1 MMPKTGRRLS
11 TAVVVAV
18 GSELLTP
25 HKTDTNSLFVTER
38 LNDVGIGVRQ
48 KLVVGDD
55 PPGLADALRYALRA
69 ADVVIV
75 TGGLG
80 PTADDVTRDVAAE
93 LLGAPL
99 EESPAIVE
107 AIRARFTARGL
118 EMPEINRRQAAVPRG
133 AEILANPGG
142 TAPGL
147 WLAAGEARLALL
159 PGPPR
164 ELRPMFERLVEER
177 LAPAADGR
185 RVRRRIIRTTGRTE
199 SHVDELAR
207 PVYEPLAGRQPPVET
222 TILASLGQ
230 IDLHLS
236 TVGADPEAGE
246 CVLDTAVKELAGVLG
261 SCVVSTDGRTLPE
274 IVGELLRRR
283 SARVAIAESCT
294 GGLIASRLTDV
305 PGSSAYVHGGWV
317 LYSNETKVALG
328 VAPDLIES
336 HGAVSEPVAEAMA
349 VAARKA
355 AGVEFGLAVTG
366 IAGPGGATPSKP
378 VGTVCV
384 ALAGAP
390 PSLRVRRIR
399 LPGDR
404 ERVKF
409 QASQAALDLL
419 RRALLRDAAGRE
431 LAPQNATK

>member
-1 MMPKTGRRLS
+1 MTQERGRGRS
-11 TAVVVAV
+11 SAVIVAV

-25 HKTDTNSLFVTER
+25 HKIDTNSLFLTER
-38 LNDVGIGVRQ
+38 LNGVGFAVIQ

-55 PPGLADALRYALRA
+55 PSGLSRALGYALRL

-80 PTADDVTRDVAAE
+80 PTADDVTRDVVAE

-133 AEILANPGG
+133 AQILENPRG

-147 WLAAGEARLALL
+147 WLSAGEACLALL

-164 ELRPMFERLVEER
+164 ELRPMFERLVQDR
-177 LAPAADGR
+177 LAPVSDGR
-185 RVRRRIIRTTGRTE
+185 RVERRMIRTTGRTE
-199 SHVDELAR
+199 SHIDELAR
-207 PVYEPLAGRQPPVET
+207 PIYEPLAARQPPVET

-236 TVGADPEAGE
+236 TVGPEPEAGAR
-246 CVLDTAVKELAGVLG
+246 VLDAAVADLAGVLG
-261 SCVVSTDGRTLPE
+261 NSVVSTDGRSLPE
-274 IVGELLRRR
+274 VVGELLRRR
-283 SARVAIAESCT
+283 GARVALAESCT

-317 LYSNETKVALG
+317 LYSNEAKVALG
-328 VAPDLIES
+328 VSRELIES

-349 VAARKA
+349 VAARDA
-355 AGVEFGLAVTG
+355 ANVEFGLAVTG

-378 VGTVCV
+378 VGTVCL
-384 ALAGAP
+384 ALAGTAGP
-390 PSLRVRRIR
+390 PRVRRVQ

-409 QASQAALDLL
+409 QASQAGLDLL
-419 RRALLRDAAGRE
+419 RRALLRATDAG
-431 LAPQNATK
+431 P

>member
-1 MMPKTGRRLS
+1 MMQNTGRNLS

-25 HKTDTNSLFVTER
+25 HKTDTNSLFITDR
-38 LNDVGIGVRQ
+38 LNGAGIGVRQ

-55 PPGLADALRYALRA
+55 PPGLAGALRYALRA
-69 ADVVIV
+69 ADLVIV

-80 PTADDVTRDVAAE
+80 PTADDVTRDVVAE

-133 AEILANPGG
+133 AEILANPRG

-147 WLAAGEARLALL
+147 WLTAGEARLALL

-164 ELRPMFERLVEER
+164 ELRPMFDRLVDDR
-177 LAPAADGR
+177 LAPVADGR
-185 RVRRRIIRTTGRTE
+185 RVQRRIVRTTGRTE
-199 SHVDELAR
+199 SHVDELVR
-207 PVYEPLAGRQPPVET
+207 PVYEPLAGRQPSVET

-246 CVLDTAVKELAGVLG
+246 RVLDAAVKELAGVLG
-261 SCVVSTDGRTLPE
+261 NCVVSTDGRSLPE
-274 IVGELLRRR
+274 VVGELLRRR

-305 PGSSAYVHGGWV
+305 PGSSAYVQGGWV
-317 LYSNETKVALG
+317 LYSNEAKVALG
-328 VAPDLIES
+328 VAPGLIET

-349 VAARKA
+349 VAAREA

-378 VGTVCV
+378 VGTVCL
-384 ALAGAP
+384 ALAAAP
-390 PSLRVRRIR
+390 EPPRVRRVQ

-419 RRALLRDAAGRE
+419 RRALLRDAAAG
-431 LAPQNATK
+431 

>member
-1 MMPKTGRRLS
+1 MTRERRGSPS

-25 HKTDTNSLFVTER
+25 HKTDTNSLFITER
-38 LNDVGIGVRQ
+38 LNNVGINVLQ

-55 PPGLADALRYALRA
+55 PPGLARALHYGLST
-69 ADVVIV
+69 ADLVIA

-133 AEILANPGG
+133 AEILANPRG

-147 WLAAGEARLALL
+147 WLAAGDARLALL

-164 ELRPMFERLVEER
+164 ELRPMVERLVEDR
-177 LAPAADGR
+177 LAPVADGR
-185 RVRRRIIRTTGRTE
+185 RVQRRIIRTTGRTE
-199 SHVDELAR
+199 SHVDELAK
-207 PVYEPLAGRQPPVET
+207 PVYEPLAARQPPVET

-246 CVLDTAVKELAGVLG
+246 RVLDAAVKELAAVLG
-261 SCVVSTDGRTLPE
+261 NCVVSTDGRSLPE
-274 IVGELLRRR
+274 VVGGLLRRR
-283 SARVAIAESCT
+283 GARVAIAESCT

-305 PGSSAYVHGGWV
+305 PGSSAYVHAGWV
-317 LYSNETKVALG
+317 LYSNEAKVALG
-328 VAPDLIES
+328 VAPGLIES
-336 HGAVSEPVAEAMA
+336 HGAVSGPVAGAMA
-349 VAARKA
+349 AAAREA
-355 AGVEFGLAVTG
+355 AGVDFGLAVTG
-366 IAGPGGATPSKP
+366 IAGPDGGTLAKP

-384 ALAGAP
+384 ALAGSTGP
-390 PSLRVRRIR
+390 PRVRRVQ

-419 RRALLRDAAGRE
+419 RRALLRDAA
-431 LAPQNATK
+431 TS

>member
-1 MMPKTGRRLS
+1 MTPKTGRDLS

-25 HKTDTNSLFVTER
+25 HKTDTNSLFITDR
-38 LNDVGIGVRQ
+38 LNAVGIGVLQ

-55 PPGLADALRYALRA
+55 PPGLSGALRYALSL

-80 PTADDVTRDVAAE
+80 PTADDVTRDVVAE

-147 WLAAGEARLALL
+147 WLTAGEARLALL

-164 ELRPMFERLVEER
+164 ELRPMFDRLVEER
-177 LAPAADGR
+177 LAPVADGR
-185 RVRRRIIRTTGRTE
+185 RVQRRIIRTTGRTE

-207 PVYEPLAGRQPPVET
+207 PVYEPLAGRQPSVET

-236 TVGADPEAGE
+236 TVGADPETGE
-246 CVLDTAVKELAGVLG
+246 RVLDTAVKELAGVLG
-261 SCVVSTDGRTLPE
+261 NCVVSTDGRSLPE
-274 IVGELLRRR
+274 VVGELLRRR
-283 SARVAIAESCT
+283 GARVAIAESCT

-305 PGSSAYVHGGWV
+305 PGSSAYLHAGWV
-317 LYSNETKVALG
+317 LYSNEAKVALG
-328 VAPDLIES
+328 VAPGLIES

-349 VAARKA
+349 VAAREA

-378 VGTVCV
+378 VGTVCL
-384 ALAGAP
+384 ALAAAP
-390 PSLRVRRIR
+390 ATPRVRRVR

-419 RRALLRDAAGRE
+419 RRALLRDGAG
-431 LAPQNATK
+431 

>member
-1 MMPKTGRRLS
+1 MMEKHVWSPS
-11 TAVVVAV
+11 TAVVIAV

-25 HKTDTNSLFVTER
+25 HKTDTNSLFITER
-38 LNDVGIGVRQ
+38 LNAVGINVVQ
-48 KLVVGDD
+48 KLVVGDE
-55 PPGLADALRYALRA
+55 PAGLASALRYGMATGH
-69 ADVVIV
+69 VVIV

-80 PTADDVTRDVAAE
+80 PTADDVTRDVVAE

-99 EESPAIVE
+99 QESSAIVE
-107 AIRARFTARGL
+107 AIRARFAARDL
-118 EMPEINRRQAAVPRG
+118 KMPEINRRQAAVPRG
-133 AEILANPGG
+133 AEILANPRG

-147 WLAAGEARLALL
+147 WLVAGEVRLALL

-164 ELRPMFERLVEER
+164 ELRPMFDRLVKDR

-185 RVRRRIIRTTGRTE
+185 RVERRMIRTTGRTE
-199 SHVDELAR
+199 SHIDELAR
-207 PVYEPLAGRQPPVET
+207 PIYEPLARREPPVET

-230 IDLHLS
+230 IDLHLA
-236 TVGADPEAGE
+236 TVDSDPEAGGRA
-246 CVLDTAVKELAGVLG
+246 LDAAVTELAGVLG
-261 SCVVSTDGRTLPE
+261 DCVVSTDGRSLPE
-274 IVGELLRRR
+274 VVGELLQRRG
-283 SARVAIAESCT
+283 ARVAVAESCT

-305 PGSSAYVHGGWV
+305 PGSSTYVHAGWV
-317 LYSNETKVALG
+317 LYSNEAKVMLG
-328 VAPDLIES
+328 VAPGLIES

-355 AGVEFGLAVTG
+355 AGVEFGVAVTG

-378 VGTVCV
+378 IGTVCL
-384 ALAGAP
+384 ALAGGPEP
-390 PSLRVRRIR
+390 PRVRRVQ

-419 RRALLRDAAGRE
+419 RRALLRDAA
-431 LAPQNATK
+431 TS

>member
-1 MMPKTGRRLS
+1 MMQNTGRNLS

-25 HKTDTNSLFVTER
+25 HKTDTNSLFITDR
-38 LNDVGIGVRQ
+38 LNGAGIGVRQ

-55 PPGLADALRYALRA
+55 PPGLAGALRYALRA
-69 ADVVIV
+69 ADLVIV

-80 PTADDVTRDVAAE
+80 PTADDMTRDVVAE

-133 AEILANPGG
+133 AEILANPRG

-164 ELRPMFERLVEER
+164 ELRPMFDRLVDER
-177 LAPAADGR
+177 LAPFADGR
-185 RVRRRIIRTTGRTE
+185 RVQRRIIRTTGRTE
-199 SHVDELAR
+199 SHIDELAR

-246 CVLDTAVKELAGVLG
+246 RVLDTAVKDLAGVLG
-261 SCVVSTDGRTLPE
+261 SCVVSTDGRSLPE
-274 IVGELLRRR
+274 VVGELLRRR

-305 PGSSAYVHGGWV
+305 PGSSAYVQAGWV
-317 LYSNETKVALG
+317 LYSNEAKVALG
-328 VAPDLIES
+328 VAPGLIES
-336 HGAVSEPVAEAMA
+336 RGAVSEPVAEAMA
-349 VAARKA
+349 LAAREA

-384 ALAGAP
+384 ALAGSTRP
-390 PSLRVRRIR
+390 PRVRRVH

-419 RRALLRDAAGRE
+419 RRALLRDAAAG
-431 LAPQNATK
+431 